1 MSETARTTLTGC
13 GIGLRK
19 EHHGAVLAER
29 PDVPF
34 FEVISENF
42 MVEGGRPL
50 EVLDAVRRDYP
61 VALHGVSMNLGSAD
75 PIDAGYLVRLKAL
88 ADRVEP
94 AIVSDHLCWTGLAG
108 LNSHDLLPLP
118 FTEEAVR
125 HVAAKIRRAQD
136 ALGRRILVENVSSY
150 VSYRSSEMSE
160 AHFLAAV
167 VREADCHLLLDV
179 NNFWVNGRN
188 HGFDPAEA
196 LRGVPADRVRQ
207 FHLAGHEDHGD
218 VVIDT
223 HDRPVRDEVWAL
235 YRKAVRR
242 FGAQPTLLEWDANVP
257 ALDVLLAE
265 ARLAEVVQRSWSAPD
280 RCAA

>member
-1 MSETARTTLTGC
+1 MTDTAKTTLTGC

-19 EHHGAVLAER
+19 EHFDRVLEEK

-42 MVEGGRPL
+42 LISGGRPL
-50 EVLDAVRRDYP
+50 HVLDRVRENYP

-75 PIDAGYLVRLKAL
+75 ALDTGYLARLKAL
-88 ADRVEP
+88 IDRVEP
-94 AIVSDHLCWTGLAG
+94 AVVSDHLCWTGLAG

-118 FTEEAVR
+118 FTE
-125 HVAAKIRRAQD
+125 AAAQD
-136 ALGRRILVENVSSY
+136 VLGRRLLVENVSTY
-150 VSYRSSEMSE
+150 VFYRASEMTE
-160 AHFLAAV
+160 ADFLTAV

-179 NNFWVNGRN
+179 NNLYVNARN
-188 HGFDPAEA
+188 HGFDAAEA
-196 LRGVPADRVRQ
+196 LNAIPRDRVRQ

-218 VVIDT
+218 VLIDT
-223 HDRPVRDEVWAL
+223 HDHPVADEVWAL

-257 ALDVLLAE
+257 DLEVLLQE
-265 ARLAEVVQRSWSAPD
+265 ACLAGVIQRSWAAPE
-280 RCAA
+280 RIAA

>member
-1 MSETARTTLTGC
+1 MTNTATTTLTGC

-19 EHHGAVLAER
+19 EHHDRVLAER

-42 MVEGGRPL
+42 MVPGGRPAH
-50 EVLDAVRRDYP
+50 VLDRVRSDYP

-75 PIDAGYLVRLKAL
+75 ALDARYLARLRAL
-88 ADRVEP
+88 VDRVEP
-94 AIVSDHLCWTGLAG
+94 AVVSDHLCWTSLAG

-125 HVAAKIRRAQD
+125 HVSAKIRQAQD
-136 ALGRRILVENVSSY
+136 VLGRRLLVENVSSY
-150 VSYRSSEMSE
+150 VSYRASEMTE
-160 AHFLAAV
+160 ADFLTAV

-179 NNFWVNGRN
+179 NNLWVNAKN
-188 HGFDPAEA
+188 HGFDASEA
-196 LRGVPADRVRQ
+196 LRAIPVDRVRQ

-218 VVIDT
+218 VAIDT

-235 YRKAVRR
+235 YRQAVRR
-242 FGAQPTLLEWDANVP
+242 FGAQPTLLEWDANIP
-257 ALDVLLAE
+257 DFDVLLE
-265 ARLAEVVQRSWSAPD
+265 ETRLASVIQRSWASPK
-280 RCAA
+280 RLAA

>member
-1 MSETARTTLTGC
+1 MKNEALTGC

-19 EHHGAVLAER
+19 EHFDRVLEER

-42 MVEGGRPL
+42 MVAGGRPL
-50 EVLDAVRRDYP
+50 HVLDRVRENYP

-75 PIDAGYLVRLKAL
+75 PLDAAYLARLRAL
-88 ADRVEP
+88 VDCVEP
-94 AIVSDHLCWTGLAG
+94 AIVSDHLCWTGLSS

-136 ALGRRILVENVSSY
+136 VLGRRLLVENVSSY
-150 VSYRSSEMSE
+150 VSYRASELTE
-160 AHFLAAV
+160 ADFLTAV

-179 NNFWVNGRN
+179 NNLYVNARN
-188 HGFDPAEA
+188 HGFDAAEA
-196 LRGVPADRVRQ
+196 LRAIPPDRVRQ

-223 HDRPVRDEVWAL
+223 HDHPVADDVWVL
-235 YRKAVRR
+235 YRRAVRR

-257 ALDVLLAE
+257 ELEVLLEE
-265 ARLAEVVQRSWSAPD
+265 ARLAAVVQRSWAKSE
-280 RCAA
+280 RFAA

>member
-1 MSETARTTLTGC
+1 MKGNAHTKLTGC

-19 EHHGAVLAER
+19 EHFDRVLDEK

-42 MVEGGRPL
+42 MVRGGRPL
-50 EVLDAVRRDYP
+50 DVLDRVRRDYP

-75 PIDAGYLVRLKAL
+75 PLDTAYLSRLKTL
-88 ADRVEP
+88 ADQVQP
-94 AIVSDHLCWTGLAG
+94 AVVSDHLCWTGLTG

-136 ALGRRILVENVSSY
+136 VLGRRLLVENVSSY

-160 AHFLAAV
+160 ADFLAAV

-179 NNFWVNGRN
+179 NNLWVNARN
-188 HGFDPAEA
+188 HGFNAADA
-196 LRGVPADRVRQ
+196 LRVIPVDRVRQ

-235 YRKAVRR
+235 YRQAVRR

-257 ALDVLLAE
+257 EFDVLVEE
-265 ARLAEVVQRSWSAPD
+265 ARLAEVIQRSWAPE
-280 RCAA
+280 RIAA

>member
-1 MSETARTTLTGC
+1 MKNTSGTALAGC

-19 EHHGAVLAER
+19 EHFDRVIGER
-29 PDVPF
+29 PGVPF

-42 MVEGGRPL
+42 MVAGGRPAY
-50 EVLDAVRRDYP
+50 VLDRVRRDYP

-75 PIDAGYLVRLKAL
+75 PLDAAYLARLKAL
-88 ADRVEP
+88 VDRVEP

-118 FTEEAVR
+118 FTEETVR
-125 HVAAKIRRAQD
+125 HVAAKIRRVQEV
-136 ALGRRILVENVSSY
+136 LGRRLLVENVSSY
-150 VSYRSSEMSE
+150 VSYRASEMSE
-160 AHFLAAV
+160 ADFLTAV

-179 NNFWVNGRN
+179 NNLWVNGRN
-188 HGFDPAEA
+188 HGFDAVEA
-196 LRGVPADRVRQ
+196 IGAIPVDRVKQ

-235 YRKAVRR
+235 YRRAVRR

-257 ALDVLLAE
+257 GFDVLLEE
-265 ARLAEVVQRSWSAPD
+265 ARLAEVIQRGWATE
-280 RCAA
+280 RIAA

>member
-1 MSETARTTLTGC
+1 MKNTAQVTLTGC

-19 EHHGAVLAER
+19 EHFDRVLEKK

-42 MVEGGRPL
+42 MVEGGRPAY
-50 EVLDAVRRDYP
+50 VLDRVRRDYP

-75 PIDAGYLVRLKAL
+75 PLDAAYLSRLKAL
-88 ADRVEP
+88 VDRIQP
-94 AIVSDHLCWTGLAG
+94 AVVSDHLCWTGLAG

-125 HVAAKIRRAQD
+125 HVAGKIRRAQD
-136 ALGRRILVENVSSY
+136 VLGRQLFVENVSSY
-150 VSYRSSEMSE
+150 VSYRTSEMSE
-160 AHFLAAV
+160 AGFLAAV
-167 VREADCHLLLDV
+167 VAEADCHLLLDV
-179 NNFWVNGRN
+179 NNLWVNARN
-188 HGFDPAEA
+188 HGFDAAEA
-196 LRGVPADRVRQ
+196 LRAIPVDRVKQ

-235 YRKAVRR
+235 YRQAVRR

-257 ALDVLLAE
+257 EFDVLVE
-265 ARLAEVVQRSWSAPD
+265 ETRLAEVIQRAWSAPE
-280 RCAA
+280 RIAA

>member
-1 MSETARTTLTGC
+1 MHDATPTTLTGC

-19 EHHGAVLAER
+19 EHHERVLDER

-34 FEVISENF
+34 YEVISENF
-42 MVEGGRPL
+42 MVAGGRPL
-50 EVLDAVRRDYP
+50 HVLDRVRRDTP

-75 PIDAGYLVRLKAL
+75 PLDAAYLARLGAL
-88 ADRVEP
+88 VDRVEP

-125 HVAAKIRRAQD
+125 HVAGKIRRAQD
-136 ALGRRILVENVSSY
+136 VLGRRILVENVSSY
-150 VSYRSSEMSE
+150 VSFRSSEMGE
-160 AHFLAAV
+160 GEFLAAV
-167 VREADCHLLLDV
+167 AREADCRLLLDV
-179 NNFWVNGRN
+179 NNLWVNARN
-188 HGFDPAEA
+188 HGFDAVEA
-196 LRGVPADRVRQ
+196 LAAIPRDRVGQ

-235 YRKAVRR
+235 YRRAVRR
-242 FGAQPTLLEWDANVP
+242 FGAQPTLIEWDANVP
-257 ALDVLLAE
+257 DLDVLVGE
-265 ARLAEVVQRSWSAPD
+265 ARLAGVIQRGWAPE
-280 RCAA
+280 RLAA